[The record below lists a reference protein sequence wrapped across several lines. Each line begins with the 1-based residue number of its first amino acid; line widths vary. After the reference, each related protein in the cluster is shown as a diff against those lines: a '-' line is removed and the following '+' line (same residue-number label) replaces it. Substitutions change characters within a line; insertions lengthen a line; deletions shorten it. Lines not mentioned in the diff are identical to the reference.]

1 MGNDMVVEL
10 LSVQKEMFK
19 VRQGMLEWK
28 RDSASL
34 QAALGQLGRGF
45 LQEAD
50 RMERRIKEVRSQLQQ
65 LGTSVQAKL
74 RVEIDD
80 QATQKISQMRSQFSQ
95 PVVVS
100 GGGDD
105 GGSANPFVDPLG
117 QGMSWYK
124 NSIPESQA
132 AAKERG
138 LFIAKGKT
146 DAEVQDLDRSVEK
159 IIQINPNLSKTEA
172 INIYNKSDDVNAKDK
187 AAFAEFAAKL
197 SMTTGFSADQSL
209 KMMALLRDS
218 TGVSDPERLANSLQ
232 YMSNNMKDF
241 SDDFVPSMIKYT
253 SQLGMVM
260 DTPEKMAMMVGEIG
274 NIGIPSNDMPLGAL
288 KDIALKMSSQGELSK
303 VLQKGYE
310 ADGKS
315 PEEAKR
321 LADIEAIQV
330 TQLLHSDN
338 KSDNQQ
344 AMGRIFMNL
353 ASIKD
358 DNVRQEML
366 NAVGSG
372 SGKELLQHLVPLMEK
387 TGKISAGEVENKVA
401 NNEANKSYKA
411 AIDQNPWF
419 EYMQAQSEAKAA
431 MVDLTATV
439 AKDLTPVIKK
449 LAGTLTFCIKTFN
462 ELPELARYTIE
473 AIGIYALAKM
483 AGGKKKDDKKQ
494 KNKKQKNK
502 KQPTTKQDKCCC
514 TDGSDTGG
522 EKREKR
528 KGSKKKRGGKKGK
541 SKLGPS
547 KFGGKNTGEP
557 GKSTK
562 NNPSSPSNK
571 KKTTKPKAKP
581 KPAKPV
587 TPKSKP
593 PTTVPKKA
601 GKPTT
606 GFGKLKDIGGKA
618 FEGIKSFGGA
628 AWDGLKNLGGK
639 GFGGVKSFGKG
650 LLKKIPFV
658 GEAMS
663 LASLVTSDN
672 KPMEL
677 LKLGGSAGMKAAGT
691 MIGATVG
698 SIVPGLGTAVGG
710 AVGGFLGSVG
720 GDFLMEKLPDW
731 FGWGKEKPETPPAP
745 VPPAPAPTPASG
757 DASPSQ
763 IKPASSKPQ
772 DTLTTTPA
780 PQVTPAA
787 TNAANK
793 KDTAQNLS
801 VTVSSMPITLHADG
815 VLQDVVGMIRLLK
828 DPTVTNEIK
837 RIIETA
843 FVNALETR
851 GGKA

>member
-1 MGNDMVVEL
+1 MSNDMVVEL

-19 VRQGMLEWK
+19 VRQGMMAWK
-28 RDSASL
+28 RDSVSL
-34 QAALGQLGRGF
+34 QVAWRQMGRDF
-45 LQEAD
+45 LREAD

-105 GGSANPFVDPLG
+105 GGSANPFVDLRG
-117 QGMSWYK
+117 QAMRWYK
-124 NSIPESQA
+124 NSIPESQS

-138 LFIAKGKT
+138 LFIARGKT

-159 IIQINPNLSKTEA
+159 MLQINPNVSKTEA
-172 INIYNKSDDVNAKDK
+172 ISIYNRSDEVNSKDK
-187 AAFAEFAAKL
+187 AAYAEFAAKL
-197 SMTTGFSADQSL
+197 SMSTGFSADQSL

-232 YMSNNMKDF
+232 YMSTNMKDF
-241 SDDFVPSMIKYT
+241 SDDFVSSMIKYT

-260 DTPEKMAMMVGEIG
+260 DTPEKMAMLVGEIG
-274 NIGIPSNDMPLGAL
+274 NMGIASNDMPLGAL
-288 KDIALKMSSQGELSK
+288 KDIALKMSTQGDLSS

-321 LADIEAIQV
+321 LADSEAIQV

-338 KSDNQQ
+338 KSDNQT

-372 SGKELLQHLVPLMEK
+372 SGKELLQHLVPLLEK

-401 NNEANKSYKA
+401 NNEVNKSYKA

-419 EYMQAQSEAKAA
+419 EYMKAQSEAKAA

-439 AKDLTPVIKK
+439 AKDLTPVIKM
-449 LAGTLTFCIKTFN
+449 LTGALSTGIQIFNQLPAGI
-462 ELPELARYTIE
+462 RYTLE
-473 AIGIYALAKM
+473 GLGVYLLAKW
-483 AGGKKKDDKKQ
+483 AKENDQGDGGGDGPD
-494 KNKKQKNK
+494 N
-502 KQPTTKQDKCCC
+502 KQDKCCC

-522 EKREKR
+522 EKRDKR

-541 SKLGPS
+541 RKLGPS
-547 KFGGKNTGEP
+547 KFGGKNTG
-557 GKSTK
+557 GASKSPK
-562 NNPSSPSNK
+562 NNPSNPSNQK
-571 KKTTKPKAKP
+571 KPTKPKTQP
-581 KPAKPV
+581 KPAKPLSRKA
-587 TPKSKP
+587 TL
-593 PTTVPKKA
+593 PTTAPKKA
-601 GKPTT
+601 GKPAT

-658 GEAMS
+658 GEAMD
-663 LASLVTSDN
+663 LASLATSDN

-710 AVGGFLGSVG
+710 VVGGFLGSVG

-731 FGWGKEKPETPPAP
+731 FGWGKEKQETPPAP
-745 VPPAPAPTPASG
+745 VPPAQPSIPISD
-757 DASPSQ
+757 DASQ
-763 IKPASSKPQ
+763 IKSMRRKPQ
-772 DTLTTTPA
+772 DTLAITPA
-780 PQVTPAA
+780 PPVKPVA
-787 TNAANK
+787 TNAADK
-793 KDTAQNLS
+793 KESAQNLS
-801 VTVSSMPITLHADG
+801 VTVSTMPITLHADG

>member
-105 GGSANPFVDPLG
+105 GGSANPFADPVG

-159 IIQINPNLSKTEA
+159 IIQINPELSKTEA

-187 AAFAEFAAKL
+187 AAFAEYATKL

-274 NIGIPSNDMPLGAL
+274 NMGIPSNDMPLGAL

-449 LAGTLTFCIKTFN
+449 LAGILTFCIKTFN

-473 AIGIYALAKM
+473 AIGIYTLAKM
-483 AGGKKKDDKKQ
+483 AKGKSEEEEEEEEPDDS
-494 KNKKQKNK
+494 
-502 KQPTTKQDKCCC
+502 PDA
-514 TDGSDTGG
+514 GG
-522 EKREKR
+522 EERKKR

-541 SKLGPS
+541 RKLGPFT
-547 KFGGKNTGEP
+547 FGGKNTGGP
-557 GKSTK
+557 SKSTK

-658 GEAMS
+658 GEAMG

-731 FGWGKEKPETPPAP
+731 FGWGKEKPETPPAQ

-763 IKPASSKPQ
+763 IKSASSKPQ

-787 TNAANK
+787 ANAANK

-815 VLQDVVGMIRLLK
+815 VLQDVAGMIRLLK